1 MGEPDGTEVAVS
13 SSLPLL
19 EDSSGGIQRKG
30 SGVQERHLC
39 DLWQLVIIPEQ
50 ENRIFTFW
58 EFTVSLLILISAYFV
73 PFDVFILKE
82 PEPSEAYF
90 INRCFDCVFLAD
102 MVLTFFTAYEKA
114 DQHDGQ
120 DWETNKLKILSR
132 YCAVPF
138 SENGKAGWFWID
150 LLATGPGWL
159 VFIMRE
165 VAPKGSGHHSHTQY
179 HKVATL
185 LRVLRLLRMLR
196 LSKMLDRIQNWNVKM
211 GFSLNGIEALK
222 LIMVTFLIVHW
233 MACLWVACEGK
244 RWNGVVATLI
254 DHQPDSTWLSAF
266 EDNAGELPC
275 DLNAACVWL
284 LSLYWAIMTLTTVG
298 YGDITPQNWLEFIIC
313 CITMLLMG
321 FTWAYIVGSIVALIS
336 NLDKYGNEFKQQM
349 DDLNDMCE
357 DRDVPRPLRLEL
369 RQYLMMSKTIPKQK
383 QQRELLTRRL
393 SKTLNAK
400 ISEHTRG
407 NILGEVWWAQP
418 DRRTGVRLPDDA
430 KLEIVSRMTRQYF
443 GPKETPVRQH
453 MMIFVKEGKIR
464 VNFRT
469 LTKGHVWGET
479 NILMDQPDI
488 ILSKT
493 ESYVDSFV
501 LTQEELKEAARR
513 HPTLDV
519 RLRRAQVM
527 MAVWRGLSRVKISSY
542 FTQGMAVSP
551 AKQAASRVVPTFAA
565 SGSSANTSIQE
576 NSAELE
582 KAVDSLAEQVKELRD
597 AQQRAHDFAK
607 EQLQVTRDLA
617 EKVERWNRKR

>member
-1 MGEPDGTEVAVS
+1 
-13 SSLPLL
+13 
-19 EDSSGGIQRKG
+19 
-30 SGVQERHLC
+30 
-39 DLWQLVIIPEQ
+39 
-50 ENRIFTFW
+50 
-58 EFTVSLLILISAYFV
+58 
-73 PFDVFILKE
+73 
-82 PEPSEAYF
+82 
-90 INRCFDCVFLAD
+90 
-102 MVLTFFTAYEKA
+102 
-114 DQHDGQ
+114 
-120 DWETNKLKILSR
+120 
-132 YCAVPF
+132 
-138 SENGKAGWFWID
+138 
-150 LLATGPGWL
+150 
-159 VFIMRE
+159 
-165 VAPKGSGHHSHTQY
+165 
-179 HKVATL
+179 L

-196 LSKMLDRIQNWNVKM
+196 LSRMLDRIQNWNVKM
-211 GFSLNGIEALK
+211 GFSLNGTEGLK
-222 LIMVTFLIVHW
+222 LIMITFLIVHW

-244 RWNGVVATLI
+244 RWNGVIATLI
-254 DHQPDSTWLSAF
+254 DHQPDATWLSAF
-266 EDNAGELPC
+266 EDNSGGELPC
-275 DLNAACVWL
+275 DLNATCVWL

-298 YGDITPQNWLEFIIC
+298 YGDITPQNWLEFILC

-357 DRDVPRPLRLEL
+357 DRDVPRPLRIEL
-369 RQYLMMSKTIPKQK
+369 RQYLMKSKTIPKQL

-393 SKTLNAK
+393 SKTLNDK

-407 NILGEVWWAQP
+407 NILTEVWWAQP
-418 DRRTGVRLPDDA
+418 DRKTGARLPDDA

-443 GPKETPVRQH
+443 GPKETPLRQH

-488 ILSKT
+488 ILSRT

-542 FTQGMAVSP
+542 FEQGNALSP
-551 AKQAASRVVPTFAA
+551 AKKGALRPVPTFAA
-565 SGSSANTSIQE
+565 SGNTTITSVQE

-607 EQLQVTRDLA
+607 EQLQVTKDLA